1 MTKIF
6 LNGCCGRMGRA
17 ISAMAQDDENLEVV
31 AGADVVANPA
41 GVTYPVFDSLSKC
54 DVDFDV
60 IIDFS
65 NAKVVPALIQEAL
78 RLKKPL
84 VCCTTGLDDATV
96 AMLKDASKVIPV
108 FKSANMSVGINVL
121 IGLVKQAAKTL
132 YPGFD
137 IEIVEAHHRR
147 KLDAPSG
154 TAMMIADA
162 VNESCNNELEYVF
175 ERHSRMQARGDKELG
190 ISAIRGGNIV
200 GEHEVYFISD
210 EETVKISHS
219 AQTRD
224 AFARGALTAADFVK
238 DIEPGLYSMDDIVSR
253 AFNKEEN
260 N

>member
-17 ISAMAQDDENLEVV
+17 ISNMVLENDQFEVV
-31 AGADVVANPA
+31 AGADVVNNSGFA
-41 GVTYPVFDSLSKC
+41 YPVFGTLAEC
-54 DVDFDV
+54 DVDYDA

-65 NAKVVPALIQEAL
+65 NAKVVPAVIEAAL
-78 RLKKPL
+78 AKKKPL
-84 VCCTTGLDDATV
+84 VCCTTGLDEDT
-96 AMLKDASKVIPV
+96 LKLLADASKEIPV
-108 FKSANMSVGINVL
+108 FKSANMSLGINVL

-137 IEIVEAHHRR
+137 IEILEEHHRR

-162 VNESCNNELEYVF
+162 INDSCNNELEYVY

-219 AQTRD
+219 AKTRD
-224 AFARGALTAADFVK
+224 AFARGALSAAAFIK
-238 DIEPGLYSMDDIVSR
+238 DKEPGMYSMDDMIAG
-253 AFNKEEN
+253 AFN
-260 N
+260 

>member
-1 MTKIF
+1 MTRIF

-17 ISAMAQDDENLEVV
+17 ISAMALESDDFEVV
-31 AGADVVANPA
+31 AGADIVNNNGFA
-41 GVTYPVFDSLSKC
+41 YPVFESLDKC
-54 DVDFDV
+54 DIDFDA

-65 NAKVVPALIQEAL
+65 NAKGVPAVIDAAL
-78 RLKKPL
+78 SMNKPL
-84 VCCTTGLDDATV
+84 VCCTTGLDEATL
-96 AMLKDASKVIPV
+96 AKLQDASAKIAV
-108 FKSANMSVGINVL
+108 FKSANMSLGINVL

-137 IEIVEAHHRR
+137 IEILEAHHRR

-162 VNESCNNELEYVF
+162 INESCNNELEYVY
-175 ERHSRMQARGDKELG
+175 ERHSRMQARGDKEMG

-219 AQTRD
+219 AKTRD
-224 AFARGALTAADFVK
+224 AFARGALAAANYIQDK
-238 DIEPGLYSMDDIVSR
+238 KPGMYNMDDMIAG
-253 AFNKEEN
+253 AFDKED
-260 N
+260 

>member
-1 MTKIF
+1 MTRIF

-17 ISAMAQDDENLEVV
+17 ISAMALESDDFEVV
-31 AGADVVANPA
+31 AGADIVNNNGFA
-41 GVTYPVFDSLSKC
+41 YPVFESLDKC
-54 DVDFDV
+54 DIDFDA

-65 NAKVVPALIQEAL
+65 NAKGVPAVIDAAL
-78 RLKKPL
+78 SMNKPL
-84 VCCTTGLDDATV
+84 VCCTTGLDEAT
-96 AMLKDASKVIPV
+96 LSKLQDASAKIAV
-108 FKSANMSVGINVL
+108 FKSANMSLGINVL

-137 IEIVEAHHRR
+137 IEILEAHHRR

-162 VNESCNNELEYVF
+162 INESCNNELEYVY
-175 ERHSRMQARGDKELG
+175 ERHSRMQARGDKEMG

-219 AQTRD
+219 AKTRD
-224 AFARGALTAADFVK
+224 AFARGALAAAKYIQDK
-238 DIEPGLYSMDDIVSR
+238 KPGMYNMDDMIAG
-253 AFNKEEN
+253 AFDKED
-260 N
+260 

>member
-1 MTKIF
+1 MTRIF

-17 ISAMAQDDENLEVV
+17 ISAMALESEDFEVV
-31 AGADVVANPA
+31 AGADIVNNNGFA
-41 GVTYPVFDSLSKC
+41 YPVFESLDKC
-54 DVDFDV
+54 DVDFDA

-65 NAKVVPALIQEAL
+65 NAKGVPAVIDAS
-78 RLKKPL
+78 LKMNKPL
-84 VCCTTGLDDATV
+84 VCCTTGLDEATL
-96 AMLKDASKVIPV
+96 AKLQEASASIPV
-108 FKSANMSVGINVL
+108 FKSANMSLGINVL

-137 IEIVEAHHRR
+137 IEILEAHHRR

-162 VNESCNNELEYVF
+162 INESCNNELEYVY
-175 ERHSRMQARGDKELG
+175 ERHSRMQARGDKEMG

-219 AQTRD
+219 AKTRD
-224 AFARGALTAADFVK
+224 AFARGALAAANFIK
-238 DIEPGLYSMDDIVSR
+238 DKKPGMYNMDDMIAG
-253 AFNKEEN
+253 AFDKED
-260 N
+260 

>member
-1 MTKIF
+1 MTRIF

-17 ISAMAQDDENLEVV
+17 ISNMVLDNDAFEVV
-31 AGADVVANPA
+31 AGSDIISNAT
-41 GVTYPVFDSLSKC
+41 GFSYPVFDSLAHC
-54 DVDFDV
+54 TVDYDV
-60 IIDFS
+60 IVDFS
-65 NAKVVPALIQEAL
+65 NAKGVPAVIEAAL
-78 RLKKPL
+78 DAKKPL
-84 VCCTTGLDDATV
+84 VCCTTGLEDSTV
-96 AMLKDASKVIPV
+96 AALMDASKEIPV

-154 TAMMIADA
+154 TALMIANA
-162 VNESCNNELEYVF
+162 INAELNYELDYVYD
-175 ERHSRMQARGDKELG
+175 RHDRMEQRGDKELG
-190 ISAIRGGNIV
+190 ISSIRGGNIV

-219 AQTRD
+219 AKTRD
-224 AFARGALTAADFVK
+224 AFARGALAAAEFVK
-238 DIEPGLYSMDDIVSR
+238 DIKPGLYSMNDIIDK
-253 AFNKEEN
+253 ALNKEEN

>member
-1 MTKIF
+1 MTRIF

-17 ISAMAQDDENLEVV
+17 ISAMALESDDFEVV
-31 AGADVVANPA
+31 AGADIVNSNGFA
-41 GVTYPVFDSLSKC
+41 YPIFDSLDKC
-54 DVDFDV
+54 DVDFDA

-65 NAKVVPALIQEAL
+65 NAKGVPAIIDAS
-78 RLKKPL
+78 LKLNKPL
-84 VCCTTGLDDATV
+84 VCCTTGLDEATTAKLV
-96 AMLKDASKVIPV
+96 DASSKIAV
-108 FKSANMSVGINVL
+108 FKSANMSLGINVL

-137 IEIVEAHHRR
+137 IEILEEHHRR

-162 VNESCNNELEYVF
+162 INESCNNELEYVY

-219 AQTRD
+219 AKTRD
-224 AFARGALTAADFVK
+224 AFARGALAAANYIK
-238 DIEPGLYSMDDIVSR
+238 DKKPGMYSMDDMIAG
-253 AFNKEEN
+253 AFDKEDN
-260 N
+260 